1 MNRENPCET
10 IAVVLAV
17 AVVDRAVI
25 PDRPEPTNP
34 VAERV
39 DRPPPPVGLPPIGLP
54 RDDLPPVDN
63 YIIVMTLII
72 AGDRSG
78 SGKTTVTLALLAAL
92 RTKNIAIQSFKVG
105 PDYIDPM
112 FHGRMTDR
120 ACYNLD
126 PVLTSETYVQQS
138 FYTRTQQVDYAL
150 IEGVMG
156 LFDGAAEPMGFG
168 STAYIAKLL
177 KIPVLLVVNCQSTSQ
192 SIAALIHGYRTF
204 DRQVNIIGVVLN
216 KVGSDRHLALLRDAI
231 EPLEIPILGVMRR
244 EDQIELPDR
253 HLGLVPTDEL
263 PQLNQIFEQLS
274 GLGIQ
279 CFDWPQLLPLLKV
292 DRKASTQA
300 NVQPLAVSPVVQGV
314 RIAVARD
321 PAFSFYYADNLEL
334 LQALGAELVF
344 WSPMGDEE
352 LPEAVQ
358 GLYFGGGFPEMFAP
372 TLADNQEVQRSV
384 RRAIAAGMPTYGECG
399 GLMYLCSSIQDFA
412 QQQYPM
418 VGMVPAQAMMGKQ
431 LTLGYRNAT
440 VQSDTPMLR
449 RGDRIRGHEFHRSSL
464 TVRSMSPLYSLTRLE
479 QLDSEAPI
487 QEGWSS
493 RSFQA
498 SYLHL
503 NWGATPELPTRW
515 LKACEDWKK
524 GLT

>member
-1 MNRENPCET
+1 
-10 IAVVLAV
+10 
-17 AVVDRAVI
+17 
-25 PDRPEPTNP
+25 
-34 VAERV
+34 
-39 DRPPPPVGLPPIGLP
+39 
-54 RDDLPPVDN
+54 
-63 YIIVMTLII
+63 MTLII

-92 RTKNIAIQSFKVG
+92 RTQNIPIQSFKVG

-112 FHGRMTDR
+112 FHSRMTDR
-120 ACYNLD
+120 PCYNLD

-138 FYTRTQQVDYAL
+138 FYTRTQQLDYAL

-156 LFDGAAEPMGFG
+156 LFDGAAKPMGFG

-204 DRQVNIIGVVLN
+204 DRQVSIIGVVLN

-263 PQLNQIFEQLS
+263 PQLNQIFEKLS

-292 DRKASTQA
+292 DRKPSLQAS
-300 NVQPLAVSPVVQGV
+300 VSASAQTNLQSLTVAPVAQGV

-321 PAFSFYYADNLEL
+321 AAFSFYYADNLEL
-334 LQALGAELVF
+334 LQSLGAELVF

-352 LPEAVQ
+352 LPENVQ

-384 RRAIAAGMPTYGECG
+384 RRAIAAGIPTYAECG

-418 VGMVPAQAMMGKQ
+418 VGIVPAQAMMGKQ
-431 LTLGYRNAT
+431 LTLGYRNALA
-440 VQSDTPMLR
+440 QSVTPMLR
-449 RGDRIRGHEFHRSSL
+449 KGDRLRGHEFHRSTLS
-464 TVRSMSPLYSLTRLE
+464 VRSMSPLYSLTRLE
-479 QLDSEAPI
+479 QLDSEPPI
-487 QEGWSS
+487 LEGWNS
-493 RSFQA
+493 RTFQA

-503 NWGATPELPTRW
+503 NWGATPELPARW

>member
-1 MNRENPCET
+1 
-10 IAVVLAV
+10 
-17 AVVDRAVI
+17 
-25 PDRPEPTNP
+25 
-34 VAERV
+34 
-39 DRPPPPVGLPPIGLP
+39 
-54 RDDLPPVDN
+54 
-63 YIIVMTLII
+63 MTLII

-126 PVLTSETYVQQS
+126 PVLTCETYVQQS

-216 KVGSDRHLALLRDAI
+216 KVGSDRHLALLKDAI
-231 EPLEIPILGVMRR
+231 DPLEIPILGVMRR

-263 PQLNQIFEQLS
+263 PQLQQVFEQLA
-274 GLGIQ
+274 GLGVR
-279 CFDWPQLLPLLKV
+279 CFDWPQLLPLLKI
-292 DRKASTQA
+292 DRRGTRQDSADIKTHPI
-300 NVQPLAVSPVVQGV
+300 NKSPIVEGI

-352 LPEAVQ
+352 LPEDVQ

-384 RRAIAAGMPTYGECG
+384 RRAIAAGMPTYAECG
-399 GLMYLCSSIQDFA
+399 GLMYLCSSIQDFS
-412 QQQYPM
+412 QQEYQL
-418 VGMVPAQAMMGKQ
+418 VGIIPAQAMMGKQ
-431 LTLGYRNAT
+431 LTLGYRNAIS
-440 VQSDTPMLR
+440 QSMTPLLR
-449 RGDRIRGHEFHRSSL
+449 KGDRLRGHEFHRSTLS
-464 TVRSMSPLYSLTRLE
+464 VRSMSPLYSLTRLE
-479 QLDSEAPI
+479 QLDTEASI
-487 QEGWSS
+487 LEGWNSQ
-493 RSFQA
+493 SFQA